1 MVKWRNY
8 TQMDATQNS
17 PAAAHDFKTE
27 FLAGWAQTPNKGLF
41 FSLLAAWLLLF
52 HFLGN
57 STLGYI
63 HTPSLIGWMY
73 EAYNHS
79 DGGDEHGNL
88 IPIVVLVLFW
98 WKRKELLSQPARI
111 WWPGLVLLGLALV
124 LHMIGYLVQQPRIS
138 IVAFFAG
145 IYALMGVAWGPRWLR
160 ASFFPFFL
168 FIFCVPVSSITDG
181 VTLPLRILVSK
192 IVAVISVVL
201 GLDVMRE
208 GTQLFN
214 SQHTYGYDVQAACSG
229 LRSLVAI
236 FALAIIYGFLNFE
249 TLWKRVVIMASALP
263 LAILSNVVR
272 MMGIILAAELFGQSA
287 GNVVHENW
295 FFSLVP
301 YVPAIIGLLA
311 LGHWLKKPK
320 VDLPTSL
327 KPKPA

>member
-1 MVKWRNY
+1 
-8 TQMDATQNS
+8 MDATQNS
-17 PAAAHDFKTE
+17 PAVAAQDFKTD
-27 FLAGWAQTPNKGLF
+27 FLAGWAQIPNKGLF
-41 FSLLAAWLLLF
+41 LSLLAAWFLLF

-73 EAYNHS
+73 DTYNHS

-88 IPIVVLVLFW
+88 IPVVVLALFW
-98 WKRKELLSQPARI
+98 WKRKELLALSTRI

-124 LHMIGYLVQQPRIS
+124 LHVLGYLVQQPRIS
-138 IVAFFAG
+138 IAAFFAG
-145 IYALMGVAWGPRWLR
+145 IYALMGVVWGPRWLR

-168 FIFCVPVSSITDG
+168 FVFCIPISSITDS

-192 IVAVISVVL
+192 IVAVISLIL
-201 GLDVMRE
+201 GLDVIRE

-214 SQHTYGYDVQAACSG
+214 SQHTYGYDVAAACSG

-236 FALAIIYGFLNFE
+236 LALAIVYGFVNFE
-249 TLWKRVVIMASALP
+249 KTWKRLLIIASALP

-287 GNVVHENW
+287 GNEVHDNW
-295 FFSLVP
+295 FFSLLP

-311 LGHWLKKPK
+311 LGHWLKRPKPG
-320 VDLPTSL
+320 LPASL